1 MFQLPSNIFSALR
14 RALPFTRP
22 APASLVLTGFL
33 LSGCQTLSHHPAIH
47 AETSE
52 PVILST
58 RTIATDAETGWA
70 ILSKQPVNNTDQK
83 ANPPSPYS
91 STLQWLVLDSDRG
104 PLLDGKPLSDTTR
117 TLEYGDQRGSVFL
130 SYEPDEKRLWLF
142 SLDEEH
148 LTETQSSEPLEFALE
163 GLCLYQPA
171 GEPLQAFLLGEDQL
185 ARQVILQ
192 RSGKA
197 LTLLPLRTLPLPPGT
212 EYCATSDATAELYI
226 SEEGVGVWAL
236 PASAEKELVRSAV
249 DLITPWGQLT
259 NGSGPLAIAGDQLL
273 VAGVGSNT
281 VSAYAIDTPSSYS
294 ATGYWSLP
302 ENAEIETLTAI
313 SDGNG
318 QVYLTLFDESRGQL
332 LTTELPLM
340 VRQLVSNP
348 IPTVAAVAETTPV
361 ATAGD
366 AADDPA
372 IWVNHRSP
380 EHSLILGTN
389 KKQGLGVYR
398 LDGQQQQFLA
408 AGRVNNVDLRQGITL
423 RGQAMDIAAA
433 SQRDR
438 QAISLFAIHP
448 ESGQVKMVTDIPT
461 HLDDV
466 YGLCMYLADND
477 QPYVFIN
484 DEDGRFEQ
492 YRIDDSADGWSGTLV
507 RAFAVDTQ
515 PEGCVAD
522 DLTDTLFLGEEN
534 RAVWKIPASPDS
546 PSAPELILPVS
557 DRLVADI
564 EGLGLYRTREKSYLV
579 VSSQGN
585 DTYLV
590 FDTEAPYREVG
601 RFRVGMNPTAGI
613 DGASETDGLEVTSF
627 NLGARYP
634 EGLLVVQDGRNVMP
648 AEHQNFKLVDWSDIS
663 GLLLP

>member
-1 MFQLPSNIFSALR
+1 M
-14 RALPFTRP
+14 
-22 APASLVLTGFL
+22 VLTGFL
-33 LSGCQTLSHHPAIH
+33 LSGCQTLSHHPAIS
-47 AETSE
+47 AETNE

-70 ILSKQPVNNTDQK
+70 IMNKQAANDTDL
-83 ANPPSPYS
+83 NEHSPTS
-91 STLQWLVLDSDRG
+91 DASALQWLVLDSDRG
-104 PLLDGKPLSDTTR
+104 PLLDGKPLSETAR
-117 TLEYGDQRGSVFL
+117 KLEYGDQRGSVFL
-130 SYEPDEKRLWLF
+130 SYEADEKRLRMF
-142 SLDEEH
+142 SLEEH
-148 LTETQSSEPLEFALE
+148 HRTETQLSESLEFGLE

-192 RSGKA
+192 RSGNT
-197 LTLLPLRTLPLPPGT
+197 LSLLPVRTLHLPPGT
-212 EYCATSDATAELYI
+212 EYCATSDATAKLFI

-236 PASAEKELVRSAV
+236 PASAEKELVRSPV

-259 NGSGPLAIAGDQLL
+259 NGSGPLAIVGNQLL
-273 VAGVGSNT
+273 VAGVSSNT
-281 VSAYAIDTPSSYS
+281 VSSYAIDNPSSYS

-302 ENAEIETLTAI
+302 DNAEIETLTAI
-313 SDGNG
+313 SDGDG
-318 QVYLTLFDESRGQL
+318 RVYLTLFDESRGQL
-332 LTTELPLM
+332 LTTELPLKT
-340 VRQLVSNP
+340 RQLVSNP
-348 IPTVAAVAETTPV
+348 VPTVAAVAETTPV

-372 IWVNHRSP
+372 IWVNRRSP

-423 RGQAMDIAAA
+423 RGQTMDIAAA

-448 ESGQVKMVTDIPT
+448 ESGQVTMVTDIPT

-466 YGLCMYLADND
+466 YGLCMYLADNA

-534 RAVWKIPASPDS
+534 RAVWKIPASPYS
-546 PSAPELILPVS
+546 QSAPELILPVS

-564 EGLGLYRTREKSYLV
+564 EGLGLYRSREKSYLV

-590 FDTEAPYREVG
+590 FETEAPYREAG
-601 RFRVGMNPTAGI
+601 RFRIGMNPTAGI

-627 NLGARYP
+627 NLGATYP

-648 AEHQNFKLVDWSDIS
+648 AEHQNFKLVDWRDIS